1 MSQVLIEES
10 TLTNIANAIR
20 NKNGTSGLMYPEEMG
35 GAIDSIETI
44 SDKTMVN
51 IFLDSS
57 GYQNGYAIFKDQY
70 KLFTSNDTSWNI
82 SMAVGESITFVNY
95 VQVGNNKP
103 DTTYYNINCFSK
115 TRVSN
120 ESKPFVLTLIKNST
134 SSLNVYVSF

>member
-1 MSQVLIEES
+1 MSVILLHDS
-10 TLTNIANAIR
+10 TMIDIADAIR
-20 NKNGTSGLMYPEEMG
+20 EKTDTTNQILPSEMG

-57 GYQNGYAIFKDQY
+57 GYQNGYAIFKNQY
-70 KLFTSNDTSWNI
+70 KFFTSNDTSWNI

-95 VQVGNNKP
+95 IQVGNYKP
-103 DTTYYNINCFSK
+103 DTTYYDINCFSK

-120 ESKPFVLTLIKNST
+120 ESKPFVLTLIKKST
-134 SSLNVYVSF
+134 SSLNIYVSF